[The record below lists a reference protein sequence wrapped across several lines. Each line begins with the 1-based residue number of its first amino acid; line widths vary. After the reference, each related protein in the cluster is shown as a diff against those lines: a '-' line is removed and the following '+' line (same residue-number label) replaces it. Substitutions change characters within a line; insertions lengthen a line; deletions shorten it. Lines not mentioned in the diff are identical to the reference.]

1 MKCLEEC
8 KKENTPCKEEQC
20 RNWIEYEQDYNC
32 VLQAVECHGAMTL
45 REIADRLGLSFV
57 RVQQIEKAALKKMRI
72 NARKHS
78 IYNE

>member
-1 MKCLEEC
+1 MKCLEKC
-8 KKENTPCKEEQC
+8 KKKDTPCSKQECRHWIDYKE
-20 RNWIEYEQDYNC
+20 DYNC
-32 VLQAVECHGAMTL
+32 VLQSIDCHGAMTL

-57 RVQQIEKAALKKMRI
+57 RVQQIEKAALKKMRR